1 MKKRLIFSALLGGAL
16 ALTTFAEEQLPE
28 QLQILKEMGISPADV
43 IVEEGYEYFH
53 NLKGKTGKTCAS
65 CHQQDGQGLVG
76 AYAKMPRYYEDIK
89 RVADVDLRI
98 LSCMVKYMGFDKKE
112 LKGKKG
118 RKYIVP
124 LAGYVATLS
133 NGMPINVEVKH
144 PEEKRLYE
152 LGKELWYMRVGARDF
167 SCAVCHEVLAG
178 KRIRLQKLGAP
189 VRDKLYAHWPAY
201 RISKDKLWTMED
213 RIRGCY
219 KSFFLFD
226 PDKGKFDFK
235 NNWVQKPPFYMEEI
249 IALELYM
256 KKAANG
262 ATLEV
267 PGLIR

>member
-1 MKKRLIFSALLGGAL
+1 MRKKFLLASLFAGAL
-16 ALTTFAEEQLPE
+16 INFSNAQEGQTPKQLE
-28 QLQILKEMGISPADV
+28 ILRELGISPADV
-43 IVEEGYEYFH
+43 IVDQGREYFH
-53 NLKGKTGKTCAS
+53 TLKGKTGKTCAS
-65 CHQQDGQGLVG
+65 CHGQDGEQLVG
-76 AYAKMPRYYEDIK
+76 AYAKMPRYYTDIK
-89 RVADVDLRI
+89 KVADIDIRI
-98 LSCMVKYMGFDKKE
+98 KACMEKYMGMKV
-112 LKGKKG
+112 KGKKG

-124 LAGYVATLS
+124 LAGYVASLS
-133 NGMPINVEVKH
+133 NGMPINVELKH

-152 LGKELWYMRVGARDF
+152 YGKELWYKRVGARDF
-167 SCAVCHEVLAG
+167 SCAICHEVLAG

-226 PDKGKFDFK
+226 PKKGKFDFK
-235 NNWVQKPPFYMEEI
+235 KNWVKKPPFYIEELV
-249 IALELYM
+249 ALELYM
-256 KKAANG
+256 KHAANG

>member
-1 MKKRLIFSALLGGAL
+1 MKKVIFASLLGGAL
-16 ALTTFAEEQLPE
+16 FMTKAEAPTPE
-28 QLQILKEMGISPADV
+28 QLQILKELGVSPADV
-43 IVEEGYEYFH
+43 IVEEGRDYYH

-65 CHQQDGQGLVG
+65 CHGQDGANLVG
-76 AYAKMPRYYEDIK
+76 AYAKMPRYYNDIG
-89 RVADVDLRI
+89 RVADIDLRI
-98 LSCMVKYMGFDKKE
+98 KACLEKYVGVDA
-112 LKGKKG
+112 KGKKG

-133 NGMPINVEVKH
+133 NGMPIQIELKH

-152 LGKELWYMRVGARDF
+152 LGKELWYKRVGARDF
-167 SCAVCHEVLAG
+167 SCAICHEVLAG

-226 PDKGKFDFK
+226 PQKGKFDFK
-235 NNWVQKPPFYMEEI
+235 KNWVKKPPFYIEEV
-249 IALELYM
+249 IALELFM

-262 ATLEV
+262 AKIEV
-267 PGLIR
+267 PGLLR

>member
-1 MKKRLIFSALLGGAL
+1 MRKKFLLASLFAGAL
-16 ALTTFAEEQLPE
+16 INFSNAQEGQEPRHLE
-28 QLQILKEMGISPADV
+28 ILRELGISPADV
-43 IVEEGYEYFH
+43 IVDQGREYFH
-53 NLKGKTGKTCAS
+53 TLKGKTGKTCAS
-65 CHQQDGQGLVG
+65 CHGQDGEKLVG
-76 AYAKMPRYYEDIK
+76 AYAKMPRYYTDIN
-89 RVADVDLRI
+89 RVADIDLRI
-98 LSCMVKYMGFDKKE
+98 KACLEKYVGIDA
-112 LKGKKG
+112 KGKKG

-124 LAGYVATLS
+124 LAGYVASLS
-133 NGMPINVEVKH
+133 NGMPINVELKH

-152 LGKELWYMRVGARDF
+152 YGKKLWYMRVGARDF

-226 PDKGKFDFK
+226 PEKGKFDFK
-235 NNWVQKPPFYMEEI
+235 KNWVQRPPFYIEEI

-256 KKAANG
+256 KHAANG

>member
-1 MKKRLIFSALLGGAL
+1 MKKSFLLTASALAGAFIFT
-16 ALTTFAEEQLPE
+16 ANAEAPTPE
-28 QLQILKEMGISPADV
+28 QLKILKEMGVSPADV
-43 IVEEGYEYFH
+43 IVEEGAEYFH
-53 NLKGKTGKTCAS
+53 HLKGKTGKTCAS
-65 CHQQDGQGLVG
+65 CHGQDGQNLVG
-76 AYAKMPRYYEDIK
+76 AYAKMPRYYTDIK
-89 RVADVDLRI
+89 KVADIDLRI
-98 LSCMVKYMGFDKKE
+98 KACLEKYVGVDAS
-112 LKGKKG
+112 GKKG

-133 NGMPINVEVKH
+133 NGMPISVELKH

-152 LGKELWYMRVGARDF
+152 LGKELWYKRVGARDF
-167 SCAVCHEVLAG
+167 SCAICHDVLAG

-226 PDKGKFDFK
+226 PKKGKFDFK
-235 NNWVQKPPFYMEEI
+235 KNWVQKPPFYMEEI

-262 ATLEV
+262 ATVEV
-267 PGLIR
+267 PGLLR

>member
-1 MKKRLIFSALLGGAL
+1 MRKVILASLLGGAL
-16 ALTTFAEEQLPE
+16 LFSARAESPTPE
-28 QLQILKEMGISPADV
+28 QLQILKEMGVSPADV
-43 IVEEGYEYFH
+43 IIEEGREYYH
-53 NLKGKTGKTCAS
+53 NLKGTTGKTCAS
-65 CHQQDGQGLVG
+65 CHGQDGDGLVG
-76 AYAKMPRYYEDIK
+76 AYAKMPRYYTDIK
-89 RVADVDLRI
+89 RVADIDLRI
-98 LSCMVKYMGFDKKE
+98 KSCLEKYVGVDAS
-112 LKGKKG
+112 GKKG
-118 RKYIVP
+118 RKIIVP

-133 NGMPINVEVKH
+133 NGMPISVELKH

-152 LGKELWYMRVGARDF
+152 YGKELWFKRVGARDF
-167 SCAVCHEVLAG
+167 SCAICHDVLAG

-235 NNWVQKPPFYMEEI
+235 KNWVKKPPFYIEEI

-256 KKAANG
+256 KRAANG
-262 ATLEV
+262 AKIEV
-267 PGLIR
+267 PGLLR

>member
-1 MKKRLIFSALLGGAL
+1 MKRALILGASVLAGAFFFK
-16 ALTTFAEEQLPE
+16 ANAEAPTPE
-28 QLQILKEMGISPADV
+28 QLQILKEMGVSPADV
-43 IVEEGYEYFH
+43 IVEEGREYFH
-53 NLKGKTGKTCAS
+53 TLKGKTGKTCAS
-65 CHQQDGQGLVG
+65 CHGQDGQNLVG
-76 AYAKMPRYYEDIK
+76 AYAKMPRYYTDIK
-89 RVADVDLRI
+89 KVADIDLRI
-98 LSCMVKYMGFDKKE
+98 KACLEKYVGIDA
-112 LKGKKG
+112 KGKKG

-133 NGMPINVEVKH
+133 NGLPISIELKH

-152 LGKELWYMRVGARDF
+152 LGKELWFKRVGARDF
-167 SCAVCHEVLAG
+167 SCAICHEVLAG

-226 PDKGKFDFK
+226 PKKGKFDFK
-235 NNWVQKPPFYMEEI
+235 KNWVQKPPFYMEEI

-262 ATLEV
+262 ATIEV
-267 PGLIR
+267 PGLLR